1 MSSDPQGSAPR
12 SDYLKWDDYFMSV
25 AFLTAMRSKDRE
37 SRGGV
42 VIVNDQNRIV
52 ALGYNGMP
60 RGISDRDLPWASH
73 HEDEA
78 QEKHMYICHATINA
92 IMNKNQHSV
101 RDCRI
106 YATAFPC
113 CECAKFI
120 VQSGIRRIAYVADEQ
135 EDGALEESPS
145 MEAGRVMFSLAGISM
160 IPIKL
165 KRKELVVEYKGQNE
179 LPSQSPAL
187 SLRKRITKS
196 VGSGDPSLV
205 ILEAAKK
212 AAAEPRAGSDLNVA
226 EALFSR
232 SLEGVGVLT
241 ASEVKFLWEAVRPRS
256 SSEEFRLSLLTEF
269 GSGARAWQSIAGSGE
284 MNYIAVEEINRLGES
299 LHASAAEWLNGVV
312 GIYATNIARGDFVKA
327 IDLPQ
332 SELRW
337 LDPVYG
343 VAQCVRAMDPALMT
357 ATRDTGI
364 QQALASSQFRV
375 EEVAYALGLTST
387 EDAEAVWRL
396 CLVEAAGSDPSPVGT
411 LARWASGE
419 LPGQVLLAALTLL
432 DTSPDPSILYGKLW
446 RIDRIAEVAA
456 DLRAA
461 CRGREVASARML
473 RVLLERARPPP
484 TDESSG
490 TQVEESSIPVQGEA
504 LLNYLTEVL
513 CDWLLSSLLRSSAF
527 MYQLPSVD
535 LGAILQFV
543 ESQGSS
549 SIGLVSAAMQQK
561 WPEVDRILDWDDCAS
576 TDARRLVAD
585 TVGRLIGRR
594 QSMQDVYEMF
604 CLVGVLSRAQA
615 RTARQQLF
623 DLHKCL
629 VEEDRSSLPAVLDPA
644 STGRVGIEALPT
656 AITAAGFDYS
666 TKELARFQ
674 RLLDP
679 TGRGSVRSETLTF
692 MVEAAP
698 SELPSGQQ
706 TPAFQQPGGVPVTA
720 YGQASPHADR
730 GLECLKK
737 LLLAHRRV
745 IRSIDWAMTELER
758 RRAPEDASLP
768 GTIPWVSVDQFTWVM
783 RSLGVMQ
790 LAGLSQDEMHL
801 LCHALEDSAHGPGRV
816 SLRVWRHH
824 LEMEYFL
831 EHQVSASIGRAISA
845 DPARFWSLGKG
856 IKPAQLSVLAGASS
870 AEAEAFLEGLGD
882 RSLRE
887 VASALHARHALLEG
901 SLRVSLENLFDMY
914 DKDHSG
920 RVDAKELRSC
930 LIALGSPTNLDPAQL
945 PFWLR
950 QVGVNLGDNG
960 GRTGLTKDQFIRL
973 MGPVLL
979 MELDWLAVG
988 QVEPM
993 VGVLKDAFHDFDDD
1007 ATSSLDL
1014 AEFRRFV
1021 SKFTKDAVIKLTE
1034 SEVGLL
1040 FNDADKNGDG
1050 EVDIEEFLNGF
1061 KRWLCDRAQAPE
1073 RSDGDLNLAL
1083 AKYKLRYTRPLRIL
1097 EAAAAF
1103 SKLPSSCR
1111 LAPIIPAD
1119 CLPSRTLL
1127 APLPSSKR
1135 DAVSG
1140 LLSTDPMLAAAILL
1154 DRKKSRI
1161 PRASELNL
1169 DRSELPPDEVRGQA
1183 GGWLALCGNVL
1194 NERVGVSRWSPLRL
1208 RREMAKA
1215 IMHGTEFQRL
1225 KQSSISLTVSAVQG
1239 VEPTVSCE
1247 NRRLR
1252 FTWYSNH
1259 LGRFVPGISSWE
1271 VDYVV
1276 DAKQPSS
1283 WIPEDPASFPLLLH
1297 LPSSIERDGLCLIV
1311 DALVCLRET
1320 EGKVSETPTVD
1331 VSVAWTTIPAN
1342 EILHAAT
1349 GYSREIV
1356 LHGGSIEWKENVQG
1370 TNRAVTGFKRLFT
1383 GPVTESKMG
1392 VKFASK
1398 PSMEQLQALSL
1409 LPDCGYICSLY
1420 FAEVAQLYR
1429 LYCFLITHNRQ
1440 EQGVDGAALFS
1451 ESTGY
1456 TGSLLDPVVV
1466 MFPAIGDD
1474 SVMRQEFLAA
1484 WRAELKEM
1492 PRDQQEDDMSLL
1504 RLLQVFAQ
1512 ESFLCIRLRSFRLS
1526 V

>member
-1 MSSDPQGSAPR
+1 M
-12 SDYLKWDDYFMSV
+12 V
-25 AFLTAMRSKDRE
+25 HFLE
-37 SRGGV
+37 
-42 VIVNDQNRIV
+42 QF
-52 ALGYNGMP
+52 P
-60 RGISDRDLPWASH
+60 PW
-73 HEDEA
+73 
-78 QEKHMYICHATINA
+78 C
-92 IMNKNQHSV
+92 
-101 RDCRI
+101 
-106 YATAFPC
+106 P
-113 CECAKFI
+113 
-120 VQSGIRRIAYVADEQ
+120 
-135 EDGALEESPS
+135 
-145 MEAGRVMFSLAGISM
+145 SLAF
-160 IPIKL
+160 
-165 KRKELVVEYKGQNE
+165 
-179 LPSQSPAL
+179 A
-187 SLRKRITKS
+187 SLRRRITKS
-196 VGSGDPSLV
+196 VGSGDPSIV

-212 AAAEPRAGSDLNVA
+212 AAAEPRARSDLNVA

-241 ASEVKFLWEAVRPRS
+241 ASEVKFLWESVKPSS
-256 SSEEFRLSLLTEF
+256 SSEEFRLSVLTEF
-269 GSGARAWQSIAGSGE
+269 GSGARAWQRITGSGE
-284 MNYIAVEEINRLGES
+284 VNYVAVEEINRLGES
-299 LHASAAEWLNGVV
+299 LHASAAEWVKTLV
-312 GIYATNIARGDFVKA
+312 GIYATNVAREDFLKA

-343 VAQCVRAMDPALMT
+343 VAQCVRAMDPTLMA

-396 CLVEAAGSDPSPVGT
+396 CVVEAAGSDPPPVGT

-446 RIDRIAEVAA
+446 RIDRMAEVAA

-461 CRGREVASARML
+461 CRGREVASTRML
-473 RVLLERARPPP
+473 RALLERARPPP
-484 TDESSG
+484 TDESPG

-504 LLNYLTEVL
+504 FLDYLTEVL

-527 MYQLPSVD
+527 MYKLPSVD
-535 LGAILQFV
+535 LGVILQFV
-543 ESQGSS
+543 ENQGSS
-549 SIGLVSAAMQQK
+549 PTGLISAAMQQK
-561 WPEVDRILDWDDCAS
+561 WPEADRILDWDGCAS
-576 TDARRLVAD
+576 SDARRLVEG
-585 TVGRLIGRR
+585 TVERLLGRR

-604 CLVGVLSRAQA
+604 CLVGVLNRAQV

-629 VEEDRSSLPAVLDPA
+629 VEEDNNSLLAVLDSA
-644 STGRVGIEALPT
+644 STGRVSIDALP
-656 AITAAGFDYS
+656 ALITAAGFDYS
-666 TKELARFQ
+666 ANELTRFQ

-679 TGRGSVRSETLTF
+679 TGSGSVPSDTVTF
-692 MVEAAP
+692 IVATAP

-706 TPAFQQPGGVPVTA
+706 TLVLQQPGGAPEPSTA
-720 YGQASPHADR
+720 YGQASPRADR
-730 GLECLKK
+730 SLECLRK

-745 IRSIDWAMTELER
+745 IRSIDWAVGELER
-758 RRAPEDASLP
+758 RRAPEGASLP
-768 GTIPWVSVDQFTWVM
+768 GTIQWVTVDQFTWVM

-816 SLRVWRHH
+816 SLRMWRHH

-831 EHQVSASIGRAISA
+831 EHQVSAPIGRAISA
-845 DPARFWSLGKG
+845 DPARFWGLGKG
-856 IKPAQLSVLAGASS
+856 IKPAQLSVLAGTSS
-870 AEAEAFLEGLGD
+870 AEAKCFLEALGG
-882 RSLRE
+882 RSLRK
-887 VASALHARHALLEG
+887 VASALYSRRALLEG

-920 RVDAKELRSC
+920 TVDAKELRSC
-930 LIALGSPTNLDPAQL
+930 LVALGSPTNLDPAQL
-945 PFWLR
+945 PLWLR

-960 GRTGLTKDQFIRL
+960 GRTELTKDQFVRL

-988 QVEPM
+988 QAKPIIGILE
-993 VGVLKDAFHDFDDD
+993 DFFREFDDD

-1021 SKFTKDAVIKLTE
+1021 GKFMKEAVIKLTE

-1040 FNDADKNGDG
+1040 FNDLDKNGDG
-1050 EVDIEEFLNGF
+1050 EVDIEEFMIGF
-1061 KRWLCDRAQAPE
+1061 KGWLCDRAQAPE

-1083 AKYKLRYTRPLRIL
+1083 AKYKLRHTRPLRIL

-1127 APLPSSKR
+1127 APLSSSKM

-1140 LLSTDPMLAAAILL
+1140 LLSTDPMLAAALLL

-1169 DRSELPPDEVRGQA
+1169 DRSELPPDEVRDQP
-1183 GGWLALCGNVL
+1183 GGWFALCGNVL
-1194 NERVGVSRWSPLRL
+1194 NERVGASRWSPLRL

-1215 IMHGTEFQRL
+1215 VMHGTEFQRL
-1225 KQSSISLTVSAVQG
+1225 KQSFISLTVSAVQG

-1297 LPSSIERDGLCLIV
+1297 LPSSIERDGLCLLV
-1311 DALVCLRET
+1311 DALVCLRQT
-1320 EGKVSETPTVD
+1320 DGKVSETPTVD

-1370 TNRAVTGFKRLFT
+1370 TNRAVTGLKRLFT
-1383 GPVTESKMG
+1383 GPVADPKMA
-1392 VKFASK
+1392 VKFVSK
-1398 PSMEQLQALSL
+1398 PSTEQLQALTL
-1409 LPDCGYICSLY
+1409 LPDRGYICPIY
-1420 FAEVAQLYR
+1420 FAELAQLYR

-1440 EQGVDGAALFS
+1440 EQRVDGAALFA

-1456 TGSLLDPVVV
+1456 TGSLIDPVVV
-1466 MFPAIGDD
+1466 VFPAIGDD
-1474 SVMRQEFLAA
+1474 SVMRREFLAA

-1504 RLLQVFAQ
+1504 RLLQALCLRFWLIQGNAVGRGGGDGGIRTRFNLEIERTGDAREAQ
-1512 ESFLCIRLRSFRLS
+1512 QWPWQRLGGGQVRSVGREKSVEDFRSAQSTWLIKEVEASGWLHQPFRPMHSNELTDTGSCMVDSQELLASLS
-1526 V
+1526 LTRRC

>member
-1 MSSDPQGSAPR
+1 
-12 SDYLKWDDYFMSV
+12 
-25 AFLTAMRSKDRE
+25 
-37 SRGGV
+37 
-42 VIVNDQNRIV
+42 
-52 ALGYNGMP
+52 YNGMP
-60 RGISDRDLPWASH
+60 RGISDKDLPWASH
-73 HEDEA
+73 HEDKA

-120 VQSGIRRIAYVADEQ
+120 VQSGIRRIAYIADEQ
-135 EDGALEESPS
+135 EDGALEDSPS

-165 KRKELVVEYKGQNE
+165 KRKELVIKYKGQNE
-179 LPSQSPAL
+179 LPAL
-187 SLRKRITKS
+187 SLRRRLTKS
-196 VGSGDPSLV
+196 VGSGDPSIV
-205 ILEAAKK
+205 ILDAAKK
-212 AAAEPRAGSDLNVA
+212 AAAEPRARSDVNVA

-241 ASEVKFLWEAVRPRS
+241 ASEVKFLWESVKPRS
-256 SSEEFRLSLLTEF
+256 SSEEFRLSVLTEF
-269 GSGARAWQSIAGSGE
+269 GSGARAWQSITCSGE
-284 MNYIAVEEINRLGES
+284 VNYIAVEEINRLGES

-312 GIYATNIARGDFVKA
+312 GIYATSIARGDFLKA
-327 IDLPQ
+327 VDLPQ

-343 VAQCVRAMDPALMT
+343 VAQCARAMNPTLM
-357 ATRDTGI
+357 AAARDTGI
-364 QQALASSQFRV
+364 QQILASSQFRV
-375 EEVAYALGLTST
+375 EEVAYVLGLTST

-411 LARWASGE
+411 LARWALGE

-432 DTSPDPSILYGKLW
+432 GTSPNPSILYGKLW
-446 RIDRIAEVAA
+446 RIDRIAEVVA

-461 CRGREVASARML
+461 YRGREVVSARML

-484 TDESSG
+484 TDESPG

-504 LLNYLTEVL
+504 FLKYLTEVL

-527 MYQLPSVD
+527 MYQPTSVD
-535 LGAILQFV
+535 LGTILQFV

-549 SIGLVSAAMQQK
+549 PIGFISAAMQQK
-561 WPEVDRILDWDDCAS
+561 WPEVDRILDWDGCAS
-576 TDARRLVAD
+576 SDAHRLVEG
-585 TVGRLIGRR
+585 TVERLVGRR
-594 QSMQDVYEMF
+594 QSMQDVREMF
-604 CLVGVLSRAQA
+604 CLVGVMSRAQA

-629 VEEDRSSLPAVLDPA
+629 VEEDNSSLLAVLDPA
-644 STGRVGIEALPT
+644 STGRVSIEAVPA

-666 TKELARFQ
+666 TNELTRFQ

-679 TGRGSVRSETLTF
+679 TGRGSVRSDTVTF
-692 MVEAAP
+692 IAATAP
-698 SELPSGQQ
+698 SELSSGQQ
-706 TPAFQQPGGVPVTA
+706 TLVLQQPGGAPEPSTA
-720 YGQASPHADR
+720 YGQASPRADR
-730 GLECLKK
+730 SLECLRK

-790 LAGLSQDEMHL
+790 LPGLSQDEMHL

-816 SLRVWRHH
+816 SLRMWRHH

-887 VASALHARHALLEG
+887 VASALHARRALLEG
-901 SLRVSLENLFDMY
+901 SLRVPLENLFDMY

-920 RVDAKELRSC
+920 TVDARELRSC

-945 PFWLR
+945 PLWLR

-960 GRTGLTKDQFIRL
+960 GRTELTKDQFVRL
-973 MGPVLL
+973 MGPLL
-979 MELDWLAVG
+979 LIELDWLAVG
-988 QVEPM
+988 QVKPM
-993 VGVLKDAFHDFDDD
+993 IGILKDAFHEFDDD

-1014 AEFRRFV
+1014 AEFRSFV
-1021 SKFTKDAVIKLTE
+1021 CKFTKNAVINLTE

-1040 FNDADKNGDG
+1040 FNDVDKNGDG

-1061 KRWLCDRAQAPE
+1061 KGWLCDRAQAPE

-1083 AKYKLRYTRPLRIL
+1083 AKYKLRHTRPLRIL
-1097 EAAAAF
+1097 EVAVVF

-1127 APLPSSKR
+1127 APLSSSKR

-1140 LLSTDPMLAAAILL
+1140 LLSTDPMLAAALLL

-1169 DRSELPPDEVRGQA
+1169 DRSELPPDEVRGQP
-1183 GGWLALCGNVL
+1183 GGWFALCGNVL
-1194 NERVGVSRWSPLRL
+1194 NERVGASRWSPLRL

-1215 IMHGTEFQRL
+1215 VMHGTEFQRL
-1225 KQSSISLTVSAVQG
+1225 KQSFVSLTVSAVQG

-1247 NRRLR
+1247 SRRLR

-1297 LPSSIERDGLCLIV
+1297 LPSSIERDGLCLLI

-1320 EGKVSETPTVD
+1320 EGAGTKTPTVD
-1331 VSVAWTTIPAN
+1331 VSVAWTTIPASEAALDTGCCMGRGFFGLF
-1342 EILHAAT
+1342 EIPHATT
-1349 GYSREIV
+1349 GYSWELV

-1370 TNRAVTGFKRLFT
+1370 TNRAVTGLKRLFT
-1383 GPVTESKMG
+1383 GPVAESKMV
-1392 VKFASK
+1392 VKFVSK
-1398 PSMEQLQALSL
+1398 PSTEQLQALTL
-1409 LPDCGYICSLY
+1409 LPDRGYICPIY
-1420 FAEVAQLYR
+1420 FAEFAQLYR

-1440 EQGVDGAALFS
+1440 EQRVDGAALFA

-1466 MFPAIGDD
+1466 MFPAIGED

-1504 RLLQVFAQ
+1504 RLLQALCLRFWLIRGHAVGRGGGEGGFRTRFNLEIERTGDAREAQ
-1512 ESFLCIRLRSFRLS
+1512 QWPWQRLGRGQ
-1526 V
+1526 